1 MLTYKPISNP
11 KRNSRQDID
20 ALMISLAF
28 RKKARNHKKR
38 HSTNRERSYL
48 ARKKAAEAKAK
59 SDANIQKK
67 RNFSSAMRA
76 YFQGIGADL
85 NDCLR

>member
-11 KRNSRQDID
+11 KRNGRQDID

-59 SDANIQKK
+59 SDANIQKSG
-67 RNFSSAMRA
+67 NFHLPCARIFKA
-76 YFQGIGADL
+76 LALI
-85 NDCLR
+85 